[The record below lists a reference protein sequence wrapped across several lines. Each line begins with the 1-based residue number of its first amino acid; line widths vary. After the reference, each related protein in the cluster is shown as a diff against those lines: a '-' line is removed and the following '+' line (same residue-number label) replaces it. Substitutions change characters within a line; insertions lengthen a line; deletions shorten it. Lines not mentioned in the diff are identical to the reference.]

1 MTTIYLVR
9 HAQAEGNLYR
19 RCHGWNN
26 GLITEKGRQQMDLL
40 EQRFQG
46 IHLDAVYS
54 SDLYRAMTTATALT
68 RSRGLRLRLDP
79 GLREIHA
86 GIREDRPWGEWL
98 HEDRENLAAFL
109 RCDPNWSVQD
119 SETFPGLQA
128 RVTAAVARIAAAHDG
143 ETIAMV
149 SHGCAIRAAVSAW
162 RGVPVDAIG
171 TTVLGDNTCVAKLEY
186 DGGQIKL
193 CYYNDDSHLGPRD
206 NQVVPAFREIS
217 KVEAMAKTAL
227 RFAPL
232 SFPEDRQLYLDA
244 RAEGYMASH
253 GTMDCFDGPAFLE
266 VAERN
271 ASRARESVLSAW
283 LGDTFA
289 GVLQLDLDEEAEQ
302 SVGRVPFLY
311 MTPETRSRGLGVQ
324 LVGQAVSVYRKLGRR
339 YLRLRCAPEN
349 EHAQMFYRALGF
361 RKTGEVPGGTGT
373 LDTMEKY
380 IGPEL

>member
-40 EQRFQG
+40 EERFKD

-98 HEDRENLAAFL
+98 HDDRENLAAFL
-109 RCDPNWSVQD
+109 RCDPNWCVQD
-119 SETFPGLQA
+119 SETFPSLQA
-128 RVTAAVARIAAAHDG
+128 RVTATVARIAADHDG

-171 TTVLGDNTCVAKLEY
+171 TTVLGDNTCVAKLEVEH
-186 DGGQIKL
+186 GQITL

-217 KVEAMAKTAL
+217 KVDAMARTAL
-227 RFAPL
+227 RFEPL
-232 SFPEDRQLYLDA
+232 TFPEDRQIYLDA

-253 GTMDCFDGPAFLE
+253 GTLG
-266 VAERN
+266 
-271 ASRARESVLSAW
+271 AW

-289 GVLQLDLDEEAEQ
+289 GVLQLDLDQEAEELA
-302 SVGRVPFLY
+302 GRVPFLY
-311 MTPETRSRGLGVQ
+311 MTPEARSRGLGVQ
-324 LVGQAVSVYRKLGRR
+324 LVGQAVSVYRKLGRQ

-349 EHAQMFYRALGF
+349 DHAQMFYKALGF

-373 LDTMEKY
+373 LDTMEKF